1 MSNRN
6 VLAVSYIAAC
16 CDDVMECRL
25 LAHSLKD
32 SLNMTEGNYTLCPY
46 AATNKLHCTRY

>member
-1 MSNRN
+1 MSDRN
-6 VLAVSYIAAC
+6 MLAVSYIAAR
-16 CDDVMECRL
+16 CDDVVEHRL

-46 AATNKLHCTRY
+46 AATNKLHSTRY